1 MAETSKKPALGL
13 RASARL
19 TPALIVVVALLAAAC
34 SGDETS
40 SGSPTDDPAAAAA
53 QALEDAGATSTTT
66 TVPVTNTTQR
76 TEPLDPTAVPGAI
89 INQYTLGLGDC
100 FDQLRDIQN
109 GLPVT
114 ITTKLGCNTPHEFEV
129 FHQLTFPVGF
139 PAIFPGE
146 KVMTEF
152 ALRSCYVEFEG
163 WVGTQYEVSAL
174 EIEVLTPTR
183 ENFEDDV
190 ARYRGIHCFAHRS
203 DGDPLDGP
211 TRLSEL

>member
-1 MAETSKKPALGL
+1 MPALV
-13 RASARL
+13 
-19 TPALIVVVALLAAAC
+19 ALVALLAAAC
-34 SGDETS
+34 SGDEAT
-40 SGSPTDDPAAAAA
+40 SGSPTADPAAAAA
-53 QALEDAGATSTTT
+53 QALEDAGAASTTT
-66 TVPVTNTTQR
+66 TAAPVTTSTER
-76 TEPLDPTAVPGAI
+76 TEPLDPTSVPGAI
-89 INQYTLGLGDC
+89 VNQYTLGLGDC

-152 ALRSCYVEFEG
+152 ALRSCYLEFEG
-163 WVGTQYEVSAL
+163 WVGSQYEVSTL

-183 ENFEDDV
+183 ENFEDDA
-190 ARYRGIHCFAHRS
+190 ARYRGIHCFVHLS
-203 DGDPLDGP
+203 NGDPLEGP
-211 TRLSEL
+211 TRRSEL